1 MIKWKNSNK
10 LFEFI
15 TNDLTIAAGNY
26 TITYVG
32 HTGNEFSPNTF
43 VLELTN
49 PCPQED
55 FVLTKLEFEKTYVI
69 GTK

>member
-1 MIKWKNSNK
+1 MNLAQTL
-10 LFEFI
+10 LF
-15 TNDLTIAAGNY
+15 
-26 TITYVG
+26 
-32 HTGNEFSPNTF
+32 
-43 VLELTN
+43 LELTN